1 MKMALFDPS
10 SRDRGQVVGFSSLC
24 FCPNVLN
31 RAVLGSYTKGVEQ
44 LTAR

>member
-1 MKMALFDPS
+1 MEMALFDLS
-10 SRDRGQVVGFSSLC
+10 SRDRGQIVGFSSLC

-44 LTAR
+44 LTPR